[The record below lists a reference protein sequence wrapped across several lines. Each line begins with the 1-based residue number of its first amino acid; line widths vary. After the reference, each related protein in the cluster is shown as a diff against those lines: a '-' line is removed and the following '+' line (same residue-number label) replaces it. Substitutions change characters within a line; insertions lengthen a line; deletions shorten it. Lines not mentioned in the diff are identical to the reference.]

1 MMGDVRIT
9 GSVNGVGFAA
19 LIDLTAGHGS
29 KGGPGLC
36 VGLDF
41 LGAALR
47 KKQIQ
52 VEFDDMDD
60 HAAIPEGGRPGLLDG
75 LFRTLQPVFIGRH
88 Q

>member
-1 MMGDVRIT
+1 MRPSRMRIT
-9 GSVNGVGFAA
+9 GSVSGVGFAA
-19 LIDLTAGHGS
+19 LIDLTAGHSS

-41 LGAALR
+41 LGAAPR

-60 HAAIPEGGRPGLLDG
+60 HAAIPELLDG